1 MHQILLGTLLHSR
14 RFMTK
19 VLQFLRQMLL
29 LLVLSS
35 PLDLVQMQ
43 ILSSLL
49 LPQALVLEIPLV
61 ISLLYQ
67 TLHLSSKIFLQ
78 TQPPFHQRYQLRIH
92 PRFFNNQFLLIYPLR
107 HLSLQLLA
115 HRLLLM
121 LLPQHL
127 LLLKHPRLLT
137 RLLIH
142 KHLILLL
149 PTSLKFPRL
158 WPHHLLFLRCLNL

>member
-1 MHQILLGTLLHSR
+1 M
-14 RFMTK
+14 K
-19 VLQFLRQMLL
+19 VLQFLRQMLR

-49 LPQALVLEIPLV
+49 LPQALVLKIPLV
-61 ISLLYQ
+61 ISLLHR

-78 TQPPFHQRYQLRIH
+78 TQPPFLQRYQLRIH
-92 PRFFNNQFLLIYPLR
+92 PRFFNNQFLLVSPLR

-127 LLLKHPRLLT
+127 LLLKHLRLLT

-149 PTSLKFPRL
+149 PASLKFPRL
-158 WPHHLLFLRCLNL
+158 WPHHLLLLRVLNL

>member
-1 MHQILLGTLLHSR
+1 MHQILLGILLLSR

-19 VLQFLRQMLL
+19 VLQFHRQMLR

-61 ISLLYQ
+61 ISLLHR
-67 TLHLSSKIFLQ
+67 TLHLSNKTFLQ
-78 TQPPFHQRYQLRIH
+78 TQPPFLQRYQLQIH
-92 PRFFNNQFLLIYPLR
+92 PRFSNNQFLLISPLR

-115 HRLLLM
+115 HCLLLM
-121 LLPQHL
+121 LPPQHL

-158 WPHHLLFLRCLNL
+158 CPLHMLLLRCLKL